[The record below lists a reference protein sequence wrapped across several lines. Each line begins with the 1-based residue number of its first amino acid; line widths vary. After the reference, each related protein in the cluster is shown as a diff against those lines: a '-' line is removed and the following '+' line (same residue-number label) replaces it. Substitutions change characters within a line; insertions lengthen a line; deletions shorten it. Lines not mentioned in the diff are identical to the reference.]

1 MGSNEVFYSKIHA
14 KNFDWG
20 KAVGGKRALKNP
32 AVYEKVFA
40 NFIRLIVFVHLNI
53 SYSRNIS
60 SLTSVDGAALH
71 STRTTPLSLLT

>member
-1 MGSNEVFYSKIHA
+1 MGSNEVFYSKTRA
-14 KNFDWG
+14 KNIDWG
-20 KAVGGKRALKNP
+20 KALGSKRTLKNS

-40 NFIRLIVFVHLNI
+40 KFIKLIVFVHLNI

-71 STRTTPLSLLT
+71 STRTIPLSLLT